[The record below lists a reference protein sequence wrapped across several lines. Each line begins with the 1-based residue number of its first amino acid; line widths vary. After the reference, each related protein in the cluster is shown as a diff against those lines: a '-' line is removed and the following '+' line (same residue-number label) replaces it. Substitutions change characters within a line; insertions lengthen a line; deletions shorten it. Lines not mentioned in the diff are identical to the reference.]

1 MRCAGACLLACLLVR
16 RTEEA
21 SVYCGCRENVQSD
34 NAETQGEL
42 VRRAWQRSGRR
53 SCCCWVVG
61 GGEVGRRVGRRGQQQ
76 RKRRFGNLVESG
88 GGRTGAFGPLETVK
102 GGGWDRRRRSSVSS
116 EHLSSKAGRR
126 SGFGW
131 IWPGLAGHDP
141 CGKLRWLSWR
151 DGSCWSCSPQ
161 EAWAA
166 ELSIPG
172 SHARGGPA
180 GWRVGARPRYAPREL
195 VAAWTTPAPAHRSFH
210 RRPKCHQVGVSSTSG
225 YPTVR
230 GASNDPGARSGNKGG
245 ELTGVQYFRWPNIRL
260 LFPPQWPK
268 GVVHLLCNSWLA
280 RFTFVLAAVLNRD
293 AISV

>member
-1 MRCAGACLLACLLVR
+1 MSLPGARLAGDDDDDDDDDEGEKKRGAGEELALCGSLLACLLAGSTDGR
-16 RTEEA
+16 GFCLLRMP
-21 SVYCGCRENVQSD
+21 RNVQSD

-53 SCCCWVVG
+53 SCCCWEVG

-151 DGSCWSCSPQ
+151 M
-161 EAWAA
+161 EAAGAA
-166 ELSIPG
+166 ARRRPGPLSYQFQVPMPVEAPLAGELEPALGTLPG
-172 SHARGGPA
+172 SWLLHGQPRRPHT
-180 GWRVGARPRYAPREL
+180 VPSTGAPSA
-195 VAAWTTPAPAHRSFH
+195 TKSGSPAPQDIQQCVA
-210 RRPKCHQVGVSSTSG
+210 PATIQV
-225 YPTVR
+225 P
-230 GASNDPGARSGNKGG
+230 
-245 ELTGVQYFRWPNIRL
+245 
-260 LFPPQWPK
+260 
-268 GVVHLLCNSWLA
+268 
-280 RFTFVLAAVLNRD
+280 AAGTKVG
-293 AISV
+293 S